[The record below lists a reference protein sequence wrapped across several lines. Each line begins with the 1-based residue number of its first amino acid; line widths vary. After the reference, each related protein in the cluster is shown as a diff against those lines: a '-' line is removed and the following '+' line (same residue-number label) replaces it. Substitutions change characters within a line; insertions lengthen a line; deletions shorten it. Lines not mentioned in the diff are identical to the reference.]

1 MRGEVDRS
9 AEVVGDVFLHLG
21 GKGVGGRCLLA
32 VGELAVTYKLDGV
45 KLAHGKLKACL
56 RSGRKLAG
64 VAQHITVVHLRIGKR
79 GLLTRCLGDRRL
91 QLARRLAVA
100 IDEDVLGDDDLDLAL
115 LVAVLAR
122 ERERELHL
130 DRELVGFGHEGKTRR
145 AAVLGIIGRHPG
157 NGDVLDA
164 LVVARNGILI
174 ICLGLLL
181 ALLFRRTQG
190 RGRGLR
196 RKRLLRLCRRG
207 NELHVRTVEV
217 GGVDD
222 AG

>member
-1 MRGEVDRS
+1 MRGEVDR
-9 AEVVGDVFLHLG
+9 AVEVVSDVLLHLG
-21 GKGVGGRCLLA
+21 GKGVSSMRLLA
-32 VGELAVTYKLDGV
+32 VGELTIAHKLDGV
-45 KLAHGKLKACL
+45 EFAYGKLKARL
-56 RSGRKLAG
+56 RGGGELTG
-64 VAQHITVVHLRIGKR
+64 VAQHIAVVHLGVGER
-79 GLLTRCLGDRRL
+79 GLLARRLGDRRL
-91 QLARRLAVA
+91 QLASRPAVA
-100 IDEDVLGDDDLDLAL
+100 VGENVLGNDDLDLAL
-115 LVAVLAR
+115 LIAVLAR
-122 ERERELHL
+122 ECDREPHL

-145 AAVLGIIGRHPG
+145 AVVIDVIGRHPG

-164 LVVARNGILI
+164 LVVARDGILI
-174 ICLGLLL
+174 ISLWLLP

-190 RGRGLR
+190 RGRCLR